1 MAKKRGKA
9 KIKSKKSNEVQKKVL
24 QYFIKKPKHESLAS
38 DIIRYFK
45 SRGIQ
50 KNIILLALD
59 KLQLSGSINKL
70 SNNKFIFNASKSNAK
85 SEIIGFIDLTKSGN
99 AYVLSPNVKQD
110 VFIKQSNINKAFDG
124 DKVRVELFLERKKSS
139 KIEGK
144 VVEIIERNNTEFV
157 GTLSTLNDYAF
168 VVPDR
173 SKVNVD
179 FFIPKEKLS
188 DAVNGD
194 KVVVKLL
201 EWRGKQKSPIAKII
215 EVLGKPGL
223 DDVEMKSILIDNG
236 FPLVFNEEVIS
247 ETNQISETISEEEI
261 SNRRDLRKVLTLTID
276 PKDAKDFDDALS
288 IKKLENGNYEV
299 GIHIADVAY
308 YVKPNTALD
317 KEAQKRAT
325 SVYLADRVLPMLPEK
340 ISNQICSLRPKEE
353 KCSFSAIFEL
363 DEEANV
369 KNEWFGR
376 TVIYSDHRFTYEDA
390 QEVIETRDGQFA
402 EELKLLNDLAHKL
415 RKKRFANGSI
425 SFETTEVRFNFDE
438 DGNPVSIY
446 VKQRKDAHLLV
457 EDYMLLANKKVA
469 EFVHKKEEK
478 LNKNIAFQYRVHDLP
493 DIEKLMTLQLYA
505 KEFGYKIDLSN
516 VDDVAKNLN
525 KLMDEVKGTPLQN
538 LLSFLAVR
546 TMAKAKYTTDNIGHF
561 GLAFQFY
568 SHFTSPIRRY
578 PDVLAHRYL
587 QQILD
592 GKTDF
597 KKNEIEAQLEHSS
610 KMERA
615 AIKAERTATKYMQVK
630 FLSNKVGETFEGM
643 ISGVKHYGIFVEIT
657 ENKCE
662 GLIPI
667 ETLPF
672 DKYVYDENK
681 QQIKGLIS
689 ETVYKLGNI
698 IHIKITKTD
707 LEKRTIDFELAQS
720 ADNLAEQ

>member
-9 KIKSKKSNEVQKKVL
+9 KIKSKQSNEVQKKVL

-38 DIIRYFK
+38 DIIKYFK
-45 SRGIQ
+45 SRNIQ
-50 KNIILLALD
+50 KNLILLALD
-59 KLQLSGSINKL
+59 KLQLSGSIKKL

-99 AYVLSPNVKQD
+99 AYVISPNVKQD

-124 DKVRVELFLERKKSS
+124 DKVRVELYLERKSSS

-168 VVPDR
+168 VIPDR

-188 DAVNGD
+188 DAKSGD

-236 FPLVFNEEVIS
+236 FPLVFSEEVIS

-261 SNRRDLRKVLTLTID
+261 KSRRDIRDVFTITID

-288 IKKLENGNYEV
+288 LKKLDNGNYEV
-299 GIHIADVAY
+299 GIHIADVSY

-353 KCSFSAIFEL
+353 KCSFSAFFEL
-363 DEEANV
+363 DANANV

-376 TVIYSDHRFTYEDA
+376 TVIFSDHRFTYEGA
-390 QEVIETRDGQFA
+390 QEVIEKREGMFA
-402 EELKLLNDLAHKL
+402 EELTVLNDLAHKL
-415 RKKRFANGSI
+415 RKKRFDNGSI
-425 SFETTEVRFNFDE
+425 SFETDEVRFKFDE

-446 VKQRKDAHLLV
+446 VKERKDAHLLV

-469 EFVHKKEEK
+469 EFVHTQEKK

-525 KLMDEVKGTPLQN
+525 KLMLEVKGTPLQN

-587 QQILD
+587 QQILN
-592 GKTDF
+592 GKSDF
-597 KKNEIEAQLEHSS
+597 KKNEIELQLEHSS

-615 AIKAERTATKYMQVK
+615 AIKSERTATKYMQVK
-630 FLSNKVGETFEGM
+630 FLTDKVGETFEGM
-643 ISGVKHYGIFVEIT
+643 ISGVKHYGIFVELT
-657 ENKCE
+657 ANKCE

-689 ETVYKLGNI
+689 ETVFKLGNI
-698 IHIKITKTD
+698 ITIKITKTD
-707 LEKRTIDFELAQS
+707 IEKRTIDFELVQGQS
-720 ADNLAEQ
+720 SE